1 MQIETKL
8 DYLNKKY
15 THKIN
20 SLETD
25 EERKRVAKKLLDKSR
40 MILNSK
46 ESIYQKNRFW
56 QESQLT
62 WQYNEEEIDQYK
74 LREYNTHN
82 VRPEANILYFR
93 IPNAKGDFV
102 KAYDRANHA
111 VMKGEGKVQNLY
123 EPPSVDIPYDE
134 YCDEPVFKKSLTTK
148 RYKDGLLLVI
158 RGHAF
163 VKKQADNLM
172 MILLR
177 HDYEKNIGG
186 ISKLFKINQETLRAN
201 SDIDWNDSCFDD
213 KLVLYIVDPD
223 VHKTKGV
230 KITIRKNSVNRN
242 IHRLRKLSFKQLHN
256 KPFEQAGIDEKLL
269 KGRSNVIFK
278 NFWKLTEEA
287 NWFLETLFENKD
299 DAKTFGV
306 LMHLNRIDKKDL
318 LSIGWK
324 ASLVE
329 LFNSIETLT
338 QMIHDETK
346 NKKNNKESNF
356 FNGIIHFSTLNT
368 EEFKKAFTEIVND
381 LKSFNKFLLSESLN
395 VPPTSDM
402 YGESIRICHK
412 YCQYLALKAKIFL
425 FDTEEGM
432 SILGKPINTEEMSLE
447 DCLLYWRESEI
458 FDFTSTQMHQY
469 KRCPLMFRGDKVIN
483 ELNMLDPLFI
493 DTFRFAVMLQKLP
506 KVSPNKI
513 FEEFKFEG
521 KHILQEAMDQ
531 TTGYCFHESGFF
543 QMRGDEVFKGLR
555 FREDES
561 MIYITILD
569 KNERY
574 ITEIFDKKKCD
585 FLYIAYNKFKLSPD
599 FSMNCMQDIYMKI
612 AAVIRDFKVIIERDK
627 VLGFSGYRTP
637 KGLNT
642 STKYYV
648 YLPRVSYKRDRSKNQ
663 VRREKEFE
671 KQNKNFIGFRRAHVR
686 KLPDGYKSSK
696 VQMLLA
702 KKLEVHVPP
711 NYTYVKESKYGENGM
726 PKREI
731 IYRSK
736 PLNGVFYYT
745 KSEKSEFNKI
755 NEMTHAGF
763 EEYCHKIIEK
773 NGWKVYKNNPID
785 GGIDVR
791 ALKENKDG
799 NIKTLLVQCKHWR
812 KPIPPGAIRDFK
824 AGADDEKVEG
834 TKELMFISFSK
845 FSPGAKEYANKHNI
859 IMIDGDDLISRKE
872 NNGSKRKSH

>member
-1 MQIETKL
+1 MQTETKL

-25 EERKRVAKKLLDKSR
+25 EERKRAAKKLLDKSR
-40 MILNSK
+40 MVLNSK

-82 VRPEANILYFR
+82 VRPEARCLLFR
-93 IPNAKGDFV
+93 IPDAKGNFV
-102 KAYDRANHA
+102 KAFDRANYN
-111 VMKGEGKVQNLY
+111 VMKGNGKVQNLY
-123 EPPSVDIPYDE
+123 EPLSVDISYDQ
-134 YCDEPVFKKSLTTK
+134 YCDEPVYKKSLTAK

-172 MILLR
+172 MITLRDDFEEEISNITKLL
-177 HDYEKNIGG
+177 
-186 ISKLFKINQETLRAN
+186 KINQETMRAHI
-201 SDIDWNDSCFDD
+201 DIDWNDSCFDD

-230 KITIRKNSVNRN
+230 KIIIRKNSVNRN
-242 IHRLRKLSFKQLHN
+242 IHRLRNLKHGNSFIK
-256 KPFEQAGIDEKLL
+256 AGIDEKLL
-269 KGRSNVIFK
+269 KGRPNILFK
-278 NFWKLTEEA
+278 DFWKITEEA

-299 DAKTFGV
+299 DPKTFGI
-306 LMHLNRIDKKDL
+306 LMHLNKIDKKDL

-324 ASLVE
+324 ASLME
-329 LFNSIETLT
+329 LYNNIESLT
-338 QMIHDETK
+338 QMIHDQTK
-346 NKKNNKESNF
+346 NKKNDRESNF
-356 FNGIIHFSTLNT
+356 FNGIIHFASLDSK
-368 EEFKKAFTEIVND
+368 EFTEVLKKIVND
-381 LKSFNKFLLSESLN
+381 LKNFNKFLLSDSLN
-395 VPPTSDM
+395 VPPNSDK
-402 YGESIRICHK
+402 YEESLKICHE

-432 SILGKPINTEEMSLE
+432 SLFGKKINTEEMSLE
-447 DCLLYWRESEI
+447 DCLLYWRELEL
-458 FDFTSTQMHQY
+458 FDITSAEMHQY
-469 KRCPLMFRGDKVIN
+469 KRCPLVFRNDKVIN

-493 DTFRFAVMLQKLP
+493 DTFRFAVSLQKLP
-506 KVSPNKI
+506 KVKSDKI
-513 FEEFKFEG
+513 FEQFKFEG
-521 KHILQEAMDQ
+521 KHILQEAMEQ
-531 TTGYCFHESGFF
+531 TTGYCFHESGFY
-543 QMRGDEVFKGLR
+543 QMRGDEIFKGLR
-555 FREDES
+555 FRESES
-561 MIYITILD
+561 SINITILD

-574 ITEIFDKKKCD
+574 ITEVFDKKKCD

-599 FSMNCMQDIYMKI
+599 FSMNCMRDIYMKI
-612 AAVIRDFKVIIERDK
+612 ATVIRDFKVVIERDK
-627 VLGFSGYRTP
+627 ILDFSGYRTP

-642 STKYYV
+642 SSKYYV

-663 VRREKEFE
+663 VKKEKEFE

-702 KKLEVHVPP
+702 KKLEVYVPP

-726 PKREI
+726 PKREV

-736 PLNGVFYYT
+736 SLNGIFYYT

-755 NEMTHAGF
+755 NEMSPAGF
-763 EEYCHKIIEK
+763 EEYCHKIIEQ

-799 NIKTLLVQCKHWR
+799 SVKTLLVQCKHWR
-812 KPIPPGAIRDFK
+812 KPIPPGAVRDFK

-845 FSPGAKEYANKHNI
+845 FSPGAKEYALKHNI
-859 IMIDGDDLISRKE
+859 MLIDGDNLIQRGK
-872 NNGSKRKSH
+872 NDRPN

>member
-74 LREYNTHN
+74 L
-82 VRPEANILYFR
+82 
-93 IPNAKGDFV
+93 GDFV

-346 NKKNNKESNF
+346 NKKNDKESNF

-458 FDFTSTQMHQY
+458 FDFTSTQIHQY

-574 ITEIFDKKKCD
+574 
-585 FLYIAYNKFKLSPD
+585 
-599 FSMNCMQDIYMKI
+599 
-612 AAVIRDFKVIIERDK
+612 IRDFKVIIERDK

-859 IMIDGDDLISRKE
+859 ILIDGDDLISRKE
-872 NNGSKRKSH
+872 NNGSKRKDN

>member
-25 EERKRVAKKLLDKSR
+25 EERKRAAKKLLDKSR

-346 NKKNNKESNF
+346 NKKNDKESNF
-356 FNGIIHFSTLNT
+356 
-368 EEFKKAFTEIVND
+368 
-381 LKSFNKFLLSESLN
+381 
-395 VPPTSDM
+395 
-402 YGESIRICHK
+402 
-412 YCQYLALKAKIFL
+412 
-425 FDTEEGM
+425 
-432 SILGKPINTEEMSLE
+432 
-447 DCLLYWRESEI
+447 
-458 FDFTSTQMHQY
+458 
-469 KRCPLMFRGDKVIN
+469 
-483 ELNMLDPLFI
+483 
-493 DTFRFAVMLQKLP
+493 
-506 KVSPNKI
+506 
-513 FEEFKFEG
+513 
-521 KHILQEAMDQ
+521 
-531 TTGYCFHESGFF
+531 
-543 QMRGDEVFKGLR
+543 
-555 FREDES
+555 
-561 MIYITILD
+561 
-569 KNERY
+569 
-574 ITEIFDKKKCD
+574 
-585 FLYIAYNKFKLSPD
+585 
-599 FSMNCMQDIYMKI
+599 
-612 AAVIRDFKVIIERDK
+612 
-627 VLGFSGYRTP
+627 
-637 KGLNT
+637 
-642 STKYYV
+642 
-648 YLPRVSYKRDRSKNQ
+648 
-663 VRREKEFE
+663 
-671 KQNKNFIGFRRAHVR
+671 
-686 KLPDGYKSSK
+686 
-696 VQMLLA
+696 
-702 KKLEVHVPP
+702 
-711 NYTYVKESKYGENGM
+711 
-726 PKREI
+726 
-731 IYRSK
+731 
-736 PLNGVFYYT
+736 
-745 KSEKSEFNKI
+745 
-755 NEMTHAGF
+755 
-763 EEYCHKIIEK
+763 
-773 NGWKVYKNNPID
+773 
-785 GGIDVR
+785 
-791 ALKENKDG
+791 
-799 NIKTLLVQCKHWR
+799 
-812 KPIPPGAIRDFK
+812 
-824 AGADDEKVEG
+824 
-834 TKELMFISFSK
+834 
-845 FSPGAKEYANKHNI
+845 
-859 IMIDGDDLISRKE
+859 
-872 NNGSKRKSH
+872 